1 MEKVVLLLAVSEL
14 LLVVFIQP
22 VVGAT
27 RTTSDVNKK
36 NITINVTTLE
46 ETGERLELQVVL
58 HVTYVS
64 GEVYVNNLPVKHS
77 GVTRLNCKALLLE
90 NGNPN
95 STLPSGHLGVI
106 SIRILVRDWPL
117 ETNSDLQLIVI
128 QEEVTEVEGKQV
140 YQTDVTEMEILVN
153 KDLRELRHLTFTV
166 PLKETMLYT
175 IPRDNDILFTLPNFS
190 GKDAQGP
197 VQTTSHYPIR
207 QVETTVDEESGPVKL
222 PETPLRAEPPSS
234 YKVMCQWIEN
244 LRKKLC
250 KLWLESLPLFFSVME
265 VVVVGV
271 VGSAIIIKVLKVLFP
286 SCEHN
291 ACERCW
297 VDCTRDL
304 KPSIYPQHRQWQ
316 CRLPHIAPPICLN
329 PALEVPPLQG
339 HL

>member
-1 MEKVVLLLAVSEL
+1 MKSPL
-14 LLVVFIQP
+14 IR
-22 VVGAT
+22 GHN
-27 RTTSDVNKK
+27 DWKW
-36 NITINVTTLE
+36 
-46 ETGERLELQVVL
+46 
-58 HVTYVS
+58 YM
-64 GEVYVNNLPVKHS
+64 
-77 GVTRLNCKALLLE
+77 E

-190 GKDAQGP
+190 GKVDAQGP